1 MLRLPSS
8 RPKVVQHSSP
18 YTFSEKV
25 GRVITTILRKITFIN
40 NWLSYLGSG
49 HPIRLGGICGCLHSL
64 RGVTTLL
71 IHLLC
76 CSQNPLPV
84 SAVFPEGFQK
94 VSDAS
99 LWTICQSQRV
109 FTGSHLSPSLCL
121 SGLPT
126 NY

>member
-49 HPIRLGGICGCLHSL
+49 HPIWLRGICGCLHSL

-76 CSQNPLPV
+76 LTKSSPCFCCISRRVSESIRCLPMDHL
-84 SAVFPEGFQK
+84 PEP
-94 VSDAS
+94 AS
-99 LWTICQSQRV
+99 FYRKPSFSLSLSLRT
-109 FTGSHLSPSLCL
+109 SH
-121 SGLPT
+121 
-126 NY
+126 